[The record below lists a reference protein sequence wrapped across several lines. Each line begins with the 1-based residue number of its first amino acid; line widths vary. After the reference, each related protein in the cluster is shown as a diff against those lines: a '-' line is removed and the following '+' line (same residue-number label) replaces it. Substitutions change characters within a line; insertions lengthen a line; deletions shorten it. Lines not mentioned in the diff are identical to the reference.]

1 MSDLLERLD
10 KLRDVIQDPDF
21 LAGRGLNNNVNIRI
35 FCYDPHEEKTV
46 RYFLENLT
54 TDQSLK
60 CHIREYNLYKLFL
73 SICDDR
79 RITDR
84 IAGQEAQKGTE
95 FVLNQLK
102 RIAVNNT
109 FAEKMKYE
117 PHQRGDLVLITG
129 VGEAYPFIRVH
140 ALLEAL
146 QSYFNDVP
154 ILVMYPGSFDGHE
167 LRLFNLLKPNA
178 YYRAFSEI

>member
-10 KLRDVIQDPDF
+10 KLRDLIQDPDF

-35 FCYDPHEEKTV
+35 FCYDPHEEMTV

-109 FAEKMKYE
+109 FAD
-117 PHQRGDLVLITG
+117 HGG
-129 VGEAYPFIRVH
+129 W
-140 ALLEAL
+140 
-146 QSYFNDVP
+146 
-154 ILVMYPGSFDGHE
+154 
-167 LRLFNLLKPNA
+167 
-178 YYRAFSEI
+178 